1 MQNVIQLKM
10 MKAQLLNSK
19 IKFMFKILKIKLKT
33 ILIDIIMYQAE

>member
-33 ILIDIIMYQAE
+33 ILIDIIMNQAE